1 VRIDLNCDM
10 GEGFGRYDIGQ
21 DAEVM
26 PLISSANVACGF
38 HASDP
43 GTMHRT
49 VRLAKEYGV
58 AVGAHPSFP
67 DRVGFG
73 RREMSASPVEIRDD
87 VIYQLGAL
95 LAFCKA
101 EGVSLRHVK
110 PHGALYNLAARD
122 IEVATEIAAAVRSV
136 DLSLYLV
143 GLCGSALAAAARG
156 AGLKFAAEAFADR
169 GYGKD
174 GRLVSRRE
182 AGAVLDDPGVV
193 AERVV
198 RMVRDGEVTAVDGTG
213 ISIDPKTV
221 CVHGDTPGAV
231 TLLRAIRRR
240 LELERIEVKSFS
252 GQRRREPPSEGKE
265 RRR

>member
-1 VRIDLNCDM
+1 MRIDLNCDM

-21 DAEVM
+21 DAEAM

-49 VRLAKEYGV
+49 VRLAKEHGV

-73 RREMSASPVEIRDD
+73 RREMSASPAEIRDD
-87 VIYQLGAL
+87 VMYQVGAL

-101 EGVSLRHVK
+101 EGVPLRHVK
-110 PHGALYNLAARD
+110 PHGALYNLAARE
-122 IEVATEIAAAVRSV
+122 IEVATAIAAAVRSV
-136 DLSLYLV
+136 DPSLFLV
-143 GLCGSALAAAARG
+143 CLCGSILVDAAKE
-156 AGLKFAAEAFADR
+156 AGLPYAEEAFADR
-169 GYGKD
+169 GYRKD
-174 GRLVSRRE
+174 GKLVPRRE
-182 AGAVLDDPGVV
+182 RGAVLTEPAEV

-198 RMVRDGEVTAVDGTG
+198 RMVRDGEVTTVDGAV

-231 TLLRAIRRR
+231 ELLRAIRRR
-240 LELERIEVKSFS
+240 LEREKIGVRSFN
-252 GQRRREPPSEGKE
+252 G
-265 RRR
+265 

>member
-1 VRIDLNCDM
+1 M
-10 GEGFGRYDIGQ
+10 GEGFGRYVIGN
-21 DAEVM
+21 DEAVM
-26 PLISSANVACGF
+26 PLVSSVNVACGF

-43 GTMHRT
+43 STMHRT
-49 VRLAKEYGV
+49 VMLAKEWNV

-73 RREMSASPVEIRDD
+73 RREMSASPAEIRDD
-87 VIYQLGAL
+87 VIYQSGAL

-101 EGVSLRHVK
+101 EGVPLRHVK

-122 IEVATEIAAAVRSV
+122 IEVATAIATAVRSV
-136 DLSLYLV
+136 DPSLYLV
-143 GLCGSALAAAARG
+143 GMCGSAMAAAARD

-169 GYGKD
+169 RYWKD

-182 AGAVLDDPGVV
+182 HGAVLDDPGIV

-198 RMVRDGEVTAVDGTG
+198 RMVREGEVIAVDGTG

-231 TLLRAIRRR
+231 ELLRAIRRR
-240 LELERIEVKSFS
+240 LEKEKIVVKSFS
-252 GQRRREPPSEGKE
+252 G
-265 RRR
+265 

>member
-1 VRIDLNCDM
+1 M

-26 PLISSANVACGF
+26 PLVSSMNVACGF

-73 RREMSASPVEIRDD
+73 RREMSASPAEIRDD

-101 EGVSLRHVK
+101 EGIPLRHVK
-110 PHGALYNLAARD
+110 PHGALYNLAARE
-122 IEVATEIAAAVRSV
+122 IEVATAIAAAVRSV
-136 DLSLYLV
+136 DPSLYLV
-143 GLCGSALAAAARG
+143 GLCGSAMVAAAG
-156 AGLKFAAEAFADR
+156 EAGLKFAAEAFADR
-169 GYGKD
+169 AYRKD

-182 AGAVLDDPGVV
+182 HGAVLDDPGVV

-198 RMVRDGEVTAVDGTG
+198 RMVRDGEVATVDGTG
-213 ISIDPKTV
+213 ISIAPKTI

-231 TLLRAIRRR
+231 ALLRAIRGR
-240 LELERIEVKSFS
+240 LEKEKIEVKSFS
-252 GQRRREPPSEGKE
+252 G
-265 RRR
+265 

>member
-1 VRIDLNCDM
+1 VHIDLNCDM

-26 PLISSANVACGF
+26 PLISSANLACGF

-49 VRLAKEYGV
+49 VRLAKEYDV

-73 RREMSASPVEIRDD
+73 RREMSASPSEIRDD
-87 VIYQLGAL
+87 VIYQVGAL

-101 EGVSLRHVK
+101 EEVPLRHVK
-110 PHGALYNLAARD
+110 PHGALYNLAASD
-122 IEVATEIAAAVRSV
+122 IEVATAIAAAVRSV
-136 DLSLYLV
+136 DPSLYLV
-143 GLCGSALAAAARG
+143 GLCGSAMVAAARE

-174 GRLVSRRE
+174 GRLVSRRD
-182 AGAVLDDPGVV
+182 AGAVLDDPEVV

-198 RMVRDGEVTAVDGTG
+198 RMVRYGEVTAVDGTI
-213 ISIDPKTV
+213 ISIAPNMV
-221 CVHGDTPGAV
+221 CVHGDTPGAAI
-231 TLLRAIRRR
+231 LLRAIRRR
-240 LELERIEVKSFS
+240 LEGEKIGVKSFS
-252 GQRRREPPSEGKE
+252 G
-265 RRR
+265 

>member
-1 VRIDLNCDM
+1 MQIDLNCDM
-10 GEGFGRYDIGQ
+10 GEGFGRYDIGE

-49 VRLAKEYGV
+49 MRLAKEFDV

-73 RREMSASPVEIRDD
+73 RREMAASPAEIQDD
-87 VIYQLGAL
+87 VMYQLGAL

-101 EGVSLRHVK
+101 EGVPLRHVK
-110 PHGALYNLAARD
+110 PHGALYNLAARK
-122 IEVATEIAAAVRSV
+122 IEVATAIAAAVRAV
-136 DLSLYLV
+136 DPSLYLV
-143 GLCGSALAAAARG
+143 GQCGSAMAMAAG
-156 AGLKFAAEAFADR
+156 EAGLKFAAEAFADR

-182 AGAVLDDPGVV
+182 LGAVLDDPGVV

-198 RMVRDGEVTAVDGTG
+198 RMVRDGEVTAVDGTDL
-213 ISIDPKTV
+213 SIDPKTV
-221 CVHGDTPGAV
+221 CVHGDTPGVVA
-231 TLLRAIRRR
+231 LLRAIRRR
-240 LELERIEVKSFS
+240 LEGEKIEVKPFS
-252 GQRRREPPSEGKE
+252 V
-265 RRR
+265 

>member
-1 VRIDLNCDM
+1 MQIDLNCDM
-10 GEGFGRYDIGQ
+10 GEGFGRYDIGN

-26 PLISSANVACGF
+26 PLITSANVACGF

-49 VRLAKEYGV
+49 LRLAKEYDV

-73 RREMSASPVEIRDD
+73 RREMSASPAEIQDD
-87 VIYQLGAL
+87 VMYQLGAL

-101 EGVSLRHVK
+101 EGVPLRHVK
-110 PHGALYNLAARD
+110 PHGALYNLAARK
-122 IEVATEIAAAVRSV
+122 IEVATAIAAAVRAV
-136 DLSLYLV
+136 DPSLVLV
-143 GLCGSALAAAARG
+143 GLCGSEMAMAAG
-156 AGLKFAAEAFADR
+156 EAGLKFAAEAFADR

-182 AGAVLDDPGVV
+182 PGAVLDDPGAV

-198 RMVRDGEVTAVDGTG
+198 RMVRDGEVTAVDGTDL
-213 ISIDPKTV
+213 SIDPKTV
-221 CVHGDTPGAV
+221 CVHGDTPGVVA
-231 TLLRAIRRR
+231 LLRAIRKR
-240 LELERIEVKSFS
+240 LEGEKIEVKPFS
-252 GQRRREPPSEGKE
+252 G
-265 RRR
+265 

>member
-1 VRIDLNCDM
+1 VQIDLNCDM

-26 PLISSANVACGF
+26 PLVSSMNVACGF

-73 RREMSASPVEIRDD
+73 RREMSASPAEIRDD

-101 EGVSLRHVK
+101 EGIPLRHVK
-110 PHGALYNLAARD
+110 PHGALYNLAARE
-122 IEVATEIAAAVRSV
+122 IEVATAIAAAVRSV
-136 DLSLYLV
+136 DPSLYLV
-143 GLCGSALAAAARG
+143 GLCGSAMVAAARE
-156 AGLKFAAEAFADR
+156 AGLNFAAEAFADR
-169 GYGKD
+169 GYRKD

-182 AGAVLDDPGVV
+182 HGAVLDDPGVV

-198 RMVRDGEVTAVDGTG
+198 RMVRDGEVATVDGTG
-213 ISIDPKTV
+213 ISIAPKTI

-231 TLLRAIRRR
+231 ALLRAIRGR
-240 LELERIEVKSFS
+240 LEKEKIEVKSFS
-252 GQRRREPPSEGKE
+252 G
-265 RRR
+265 

>member
-1 VRIDLNCDM
+1 M

-21 DAEVM
+21 DAEAM

-49 VRLAKEYGV
+49 VRLAKEHGV

-73 RREMSASPVEIRDD
+73 RREMSASPAEIRDD
-87 VIYQLGAL
+87 VMYQVGAL

-101 EGVSLRHVK
+101 EGVPLRHVK
-110 PHGALYNLAARD
+110 PHGALYNLAARE
-122 IEVATEIAAAVRSV
+122 IEVATAIAAAVRSV
-136 DLSLYLV
+136 DPSLFLV
-143 GLCGSALAAAARG
+143 CLCGSILVDAAKE
-156 AGLKFAAEAFADR
+156 AGLPYAEEAFADR
-169 GYGKD
+169 GYRKD
-174 GRLVSRRE
+174 GKLVPRRE
-182 AGAVLDDPGVV
+182 RGAVLTEPAEV

-198 RMVRDGEVTAVDGTG
+198 RMVRDGEVTTVDGAV

-231 TLLRAIRRR
+231 ELLRAIRRR
-240 LELERIEVKSFS
+240 LEREKIGVRSFN
-252 GQRRREPPSEGKE
+252 G
-265 RRR
+265 

>member
-1 VRIDLNCDM
+1 MRIDLNCDM

-21 DAEVM
+21 DAEAM

-49 VRLAKEYGV
+49 VKLAKEYDV

-73 RREMSASPVEIRDD
+73 RREMSASPAEIRDD
-87 VIYQLGAL
+87 VMYQVGAL

-101 EGVSLRHVK
+101 EGVPLRHVK
-110 PHGALYNLAARD
+110 PHGALYNMAARE
-122 IEVATEIAAAVRSV
+122 IEVARAIAAAVRSV
-136 DLSLYLV
+136 DPSLYLV
-143 GLCGSALAAAARG
+143 CLCGSNLVAAAKE
-156 AGLKFAAEAFADR
+156 AGLPYAEEAFADR
-169 GYGKD
+169 GYRKD
-174 GRLVSRRE
+174 GKLVPRRE
-182 AGAVLDDPGVV
+182 HGAVLVEPAEV

-198 RMVRDGEVTAVDGTG
+198 RMVRDGEVTTVDGMD
-213 ISIDPKTV
+213 IAIAPKTI

-231 TLLRAIRRR
+231 KMLRAIRA
-240 LELERIEVKSFS
+240 LA
-252 GQRRREPPSEGKE
+252 GKE
-265 RRR
+265 GIRIKAFSE

>member
-1 VRIDLNCDM
+1 M

-26 PLISSANVACGF
+26 PLISSANIACGF

-73 RREMSASPVEIRDD
+73 RREMSASPAEIRDD
-87 VIYQLGAL
+87 VMYQVGAL

-101 EGVSLRHVK
+101 EGVPLRHVK
-110 PHGALYNLAARD
+110 PHGALYNLAARE
-122 IEVATEIAAAVRSV
+122 IEVATAIAAAVRSV
-136 DLSLYLV
+136 DPSLYLV
-143 GLCGSALAAAARG
+143 CLCGSKLVAAAME
-156 AGLKFAAEAFADR
+156 AGLPYAEEAFADR
-169 GYGKD
+169 GYRKD
-174 GRLVSRRE
+174 GNLVPRRE
-182 AGAVLDDPGVV
+182 HGAVLTEPAEV
-193 AERVV
+193 AERIV
-198 RMVRDGEVTAVDGTG
+198 RMVRDGEVTTVDGAVL
-213 ISIDPKTV
+213 SIDPKTV

-231 TLLRAIRRR
+231 ELLRAIRGR
-240 LELERIEVKSFS
+240 LEKEKIGVKSFN
-252 GQRRREPPSEGKE
+252 G
-265 RRR
+265 

>member
-1 VRIDLNCDM
+1 VQIDLNCDM
-10 GEGFGRYDIGQ
+10 GEGFGRYDIGE

-49 VRLAKEYGV
+49 MRLAKEYDV

-73 RREMSASPVEIRDD
+73 RREMAASPAEIQVD
-87 VIYQLGAL
+87 VMYQLGAL

-101 EGVSLRHVK
+101 EGVPLRHVK
-110 PHGALYNLAARD
+110 PHGALYNLAARK
-122 IEVATEIAAAVRSV
+122 IEVATAIAAAVRAV
-136 DLSLYLV
+136 DPSLYLV
-143 GLCGSALAAAARG
+143 GLCGSAMALAAG
-156 AGLKFAAEAFADR
+156 EAGLKFAAEAFADR

-182 AGAVLDDPGVV
+182 PGAVLDDPGVV

-198 RMVRDGEVTAVDGTG
+198 RMVRDGEVTAVDGTDL
-213 ISIDPKTV
+213 SIDPKTV
-221 CVHGDTPGAV
+221 CVHGDTPGVVA
-231 TLLRAIRRR
+231 LLRAIRRR
-240 LELERIEVKSFS
+240 LDGEKIEVKPFS
-252 GQRRREPPSEGKE
+252 G
-265 RRR
+265 

>member
-1 VRIDLNCDM
+1 MRIDLNCDM

-21 DAEVM
+21 DAQLM

-43 GTMHRT
+43 STMHRT
-49 VRLAKEYGV
+49 VKLAKEYNV

-67 DRVGFG
+67 DLVGFG
-73 RREMSASPVEIRDD
+73 RREMAASPPEIRDD
-87 VIYQLGAL
+87 VMYQVGAL

-101 EGVSLRHVK
+101 EGVPLRHVK

-122 IEVATEIAAAVRSV
+122 IEVATAIAAAVRSV
-136 DLSLYLV
+136 DPSLYLV
-143 GLCGSALAAAARG
+143 GLCGSAMVEAARET
-156 AGLKFAAEAFADR
+156 GLNFAAEAFADR
-169 GYGKD
+169 GYRKD
-174 GRLVSRRE
+174 GRLVSRKE
-182 AGAVLDDPGVV
+182 HGAVLDDPEIV

-198 RMVRDGEVTAVDGTG
+198 RMVRDGEVTTVDGTG

-231 TLLRAIRRR
+231 ALLRAIRRR
-240 LELERIEVKSFS
+240 LEKEKIEVKSFS
-252 GQRRREPPSEGKE
+252 G
-265 RRR
+265 